1 MTGASRRKG
10 RMLAAT
16 VIILVL
22 FLLPSKPISAD
33 QPFELPPEVMEQMR
47 IQEQGGALEDEGL
60 AMMLAMVNIAYF
72 QERASFVARLNILAR
87 PETGKQLA
95 YYSRNYFDALMANG
109 FNREDAV
116 RIMTLVGIPTVPW
129 E

>member
-1 MTGASRRKG
+1 MTDTSRRKG
-10 RMLAAT
+10 SLLAAT
-16 VIILVL
+16 VIILAL
-22 FLLPSKPISAD
+22 FLLPSKPISAE

-72 QERASFVARLNILAR
+72 QERARFATRLNILAR

-95 YYSRNYFDALMANG
+95 HYSKNFFDALMVNG
-109 FNREDAV
+109 FDRENAV
-116 RIMTLVGIPTVPW
+116 RIMTLVGIPTVPG